1 VYIGKQK
8 HLLASAVVSE
18 VNSTESLVKLYSAA
32 RINSNS
38 QTTASLHNFD
48 PPVVASASN
57 LEFQVAA
64 SDCSD

>member
-1 VYIGKQK
+1 
-8 HLLASAVVSE
+8 

-38 QTTASLHNFD
+38 QTTASVHNFD

-64 SDCSD
+64 ADNSG